1 MVTFEFGLAVPVIVS
16 PALTV
21 LLVGSATV
29 GFAAGEADATVNGDG
44 EAIDPPT
51 GAVDGLGEAE
61 LPVTGDAEGEGDD
74 DSRAGEAEGEGEVVP
89 PPAAIIVMVAG
100 FLAIMTFVAS
110 LVPAALVF
118 GPKVIAALPAA
129 FASNL
134 SVAMV
139 PFPWGGLAGCAPKL
153 IVADPAVLLIWALAN
168 STGKSVEGEKL
179 ASVSFSL
186 SKLISS
192 SVPERTLV
200 EVSTSTVTSKLS
212 PTKIVLAGFLILMVV
227 AGAAF
232 SRRSCCWRIK

>member
-1 MVTFEFGLAVPVIVS
+1 MAVPVIVS

-21 LLVGSATV
+21 LLAGSVTV
-29 GFAAGEADATVNGDG
+29 GFAAGEAEAEGAADGEG

-61 LPVTGDAEGEGDD
+61 LPATGDAEGEGDNGN
-74 DSRAGEAEGEGEVVP
+74 AGEADATCAGDGETA
-89 PPAAIIVMVAG
+89 PPAARIDMVAG

-118 GPKVIAALPAA
+118 GPKVIAAFPAA

-139 PFPWGGLAGCAPKL
+139 PFPWGGLAGCAPKE